1 MQLPPEAADS
11 LAEDELAALGI
22 EELLRLGSPTRVE
35 AGPGAVARLGDCAR
49 DLGGK
54 RLFVVT
60 DAGLREAGGGGAI

>member
-35 AGPGAVARLGDCAR
+35 AGPGAVAA
-49 DLGGK
+49 
-54 RLFVVT
+54 F
-60 DAGLREAGGGGAI
+60 